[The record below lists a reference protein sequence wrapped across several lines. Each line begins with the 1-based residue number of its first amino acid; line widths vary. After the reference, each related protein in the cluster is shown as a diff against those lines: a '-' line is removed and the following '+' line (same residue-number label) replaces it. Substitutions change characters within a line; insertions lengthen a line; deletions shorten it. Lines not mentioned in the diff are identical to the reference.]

1 MFKRILASVAVSVL
15 PLSVFAQTVNTQ
27 TVNTTYQGGGVG
39 GLLKWFSGI
48 LSLAVPVI
56 IALAVVWFIFSIFMY
71 VIASN
76 EEGKAKAKGQIIW
89 GIVGLFII
97 VSVWGLVGILSST
110 FNLSTAAPAGPTIP
124 VLQ

>member
-15 PLSVFAQTVNTQ
+15 PLSVFAQ

-124 VLQ
+124 VLE

>member
-15 PLSVFAQTVNTQ
+15 PLSVFAQVTAQ
-27 TVNTTYQGGGVG
+27 YQGGSGVG
-39 GLLKWFSGI
+39 GLLKWFSNLLGY
-48 LSLAVPVI
+48 AVPVI

-97 VSVWGLVGILSST
+97 ISVWGLVGILSST
-110 FNLSTAAPAGPTIP
+110 FNLSNTTPTNLPTVP
-124 VLQ
+124 VLN